1 MMEFSFRFL
10 SYHEV
15 SGPVVVLKSEYGSL
29 DLLCRVISKFVLL
42 SQCKI
47 SFQDAVIY
55 EPPSRS
61 VKVYTGIHYVWVSQH
76 SVFNAQEQ
84 PHGRSDFMYFVGLMG
99 CVIVSI
105 GCFHFHFHLTVSL
118 IQLHMDTVAESQGC
132 VGK

>member
-1 MMEFSFRFL
+1 MAVWMSCAELFPNL
-10 SYHEV
+10 SYYLNV
-15 SGPVVVLKSEYGSL
+15 KSQ
-29 DLLCRVISKFVLL
+29 SKMQSYMNHL
-42 SQCKI
+42 
-47 SFQDAVIY
+47 
-55 EPPSRS
+55 
-61 VKVYTGIHYVWVSQH
+61 VSQLKFTLGYIMFG
-76 SVFNAQEQ
+76 SVFNSQEQ